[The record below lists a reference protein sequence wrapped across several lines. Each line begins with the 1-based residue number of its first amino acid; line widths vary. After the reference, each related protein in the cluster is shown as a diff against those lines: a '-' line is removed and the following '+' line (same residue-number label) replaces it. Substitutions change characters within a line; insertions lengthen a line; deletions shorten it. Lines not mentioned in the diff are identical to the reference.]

1 MSSSSE
7 LEALSAL
14 AARLARVAPAVM
26 RRQRTVPRLPPM
38 LILTDPRRT
47 SDPLALA
54 EGLPPSAGLVYRAFG
69 AEEAA
74 KTAAALGHIA
84 RRRGLV
90 LLIGADASLAQA
102 CGANGIHLPE
112 RRMGEAPRLRA
123 RWPRALITCAAHSHR
138 ALHLAAKTGLDA
150 ALLSTIFSSFSP
162 SAGCPIGPLRLARSV
177 IGLNLPV
184 YALGGVDG
192 QTARR
197 LLGTGV
203 AGVAA
208 VGAGARALTPRESTP
223 APRRGLCG
231 SREKLF

>member
-1 MSSSSE
+1 
-7 LEALSAL
+7 
-14 AARLARVAPAVM
+14 
-26 RRQRTVPRLPPM
+26 M
-38 LILTDPRRT
+38 LILTDPQRT

-54 EGLPPSAGLVYRAFG
+54 ERLPRGAGLVYRAFG
-69 AEEAA
+69 AAEAA

-90 LLIGADASLAQA
+90 LLIGADASLARA
-102 CGANGIHLPE
+102 CGANGVHLPE

-123 RWPRALITCAAHSHR
+123 RWPGALITCAAHGHR

-150 ALLSTIFSSFSP
+150 ALLSTIFFSSSP
-162 SAGCPIGPLRLARSV
+162 SAGRPLGPLRLAKLVRA
-177 IGLNLPV
+177 LNLPI

-197 LLGTGV
+197 LLATGV

-208 VGAGARALTPRESTP
+208 VGAGARALTPR
-223 APRRGLCG
+223 
-231 SREKLF
+231 